1 MGVGEGSYLNDVNDA
16 QVRFFR
22 CEVLSL
28 HEGQCHLIPLK
39 NQNNVLPFRR
49 FSNAKLWSVQLV
61 LFGPGTAQEPLVST
75 FRRMSGL
82 EASAGRDKTSPL
94 IVWVYRRYLR

>member
-1 MGVGEGSYLNDVNDA
+1 MWLLMGAGEGSYLNDVNDA

-49 FSNAKLWSVQLV
+49 FSNAKLCSVQVV
-61 LFGPGTAQEPLVST
+61 LLGLGTPCQYLQEDVW
-75 FRRMSGL
+75 SGGL
-82 EASAGRDKTSPL
+82 CRQ
-94 IVWVYRRYLR
+94 R